1 MISSYCRRFA
11 STSTL
16 PGGFTS
22 DGLKHYCLLSNYGQ
36 DSLEQLKSQEVRR
49 RRRQLDDETNQP
61 YVDLFSKR
69 ISNECND
76 HLKSQ
81 ANPSDTLARAFF
93 GSKHFM
99 PERMIL
105 TPIHLLSGESS
116 TSIPSSFQL
125 KDRFLQWTAVSK
137 TPLEVILSWQV
148 SSVRG
153 VTMLAFDPAL
163 HKVYHGNCINI
174 KEEALD
180 RPLAANG
187 IRLHKLY
194 AQFLL
199 DGMVGE
205 LPTSTK
211 TAPVANHVWWCRN
224 KK

>member
-11 STSTL
+11 STSASNSAAWARNTL

-22 DGLKHYCLLSNYGQ
+22 DGLKNYGLLSNYGQ
-36 DSLEQLKSQEVRR
+36 ESLEQLKSREVRR
-49 RRRQLDDETNQP
+49 KRRQLDDETNQP

-69 ISNECND
+69 ISDECSD

-81 ANPSDTLARAFF
+81 ESPSDSLARAFF

-99 PERMIL
+99 PERIIL

-125 KDRFLQWTAVSK
+125 KDRFLQWTVVSK
-137 TPLEVILSWQV
+137 SPLELIFSWQV
-148 SSVRG
+148 TNVKG

-163 HKVYHGNCINI
+163 QKVYHGNCINI

-180 RPLAANG
+180 KPLAAIG
-187 IRLHKLY
+187 IRLHKVY
-194 AQFLL
+194 AEFLL
-199 DGMVGE
+199 AGMVSE
-205 LPTSTK
+205 LPSTK
-211 TAPVANHVWWCRN
+211 TNI
-224 KK
+224 